1 MFQRRIVLL
10 SVVIVVAGAAVA
22 APQVVTLTAPQYPE
36 KTTVQLDFSGTQ
48 RAPDAR
54 IQSKV
59 TFREGQARIEL
70 EHDAL
75 KPAVLFGG
83 DVTCYV
89 VWAVSPGER
98 AENLG
103 ELPSGSGKGSSQF
116 GTGLKRFALMITAE
130 PYYLVRKP
138 SAMVMF
144 TNQPPTKK
152 NVPSESF
159 AYSSFGDEPDHAL
172 DSIRTVAWDS
182 DTPLELIQAEKAH
195 EIAGRVGAE
204 TYAPEMYQEAKVAL
218 SQAKNLATARQ
229 RKKEF
234 ADYSRRAVALS
245 NDAISISLGRI
256 EAEQLEAEISQR
268 RAEMDALESRVAEAN
283 AETARLAQERSQL
296 ESAML
301 ALRQEQL
308 ALTDTVGSL
317 ETEKQRLAKD
327 KAILSDRLQGALSKV
342 ADTQSTARGMI
353 VNLPD
358 ILFDVNQSTL
368 KDDAELVIAKL
379 AGILLI
385 MQDLN
390 LRVEGH
396 TDSTGSAAYNQRLSE
411 QRAQSV
417 YDFLFAQGIE
427 AGRMKAVGYG
437 PNRPI
442 ADNTTTEG
450 RSRNRRV
457 EIVIA
462 EGIVAEAERGQ

>member
-1 MFQRRIVLL
+1 MLQQRITVLSSL
-10 SVVIVVAGAAVA
+10 VLVAGFAAA
-22 APQVVTLTAPQYPE
+22 APPEVTLVAVQYPE
-36 KTTVQLDFSGTQ
+36 KTTVQLDFSGTHG
-48 RAPDAR
+48 APDAK
-54 IQSKV
+54 IQGKV
-59 TFREGQARIEL
+59 TFREGQARIVLDYES
-70 EHDAL
+70 L

-89 VWAVSPGER
+89 VWAVSPGQR

-103 ELPSGSGKGSSQF
+103 ELPSGNGKGSSQF
-116 GTGLKRFALMITAE
+116 ATALKRFALVVTAE
-130 PYYLVRKP
+130 PYYLVRQP
-138 SAMVMF
+138 SSMVMF
-144 TNQPPTKK
+144 VNQPPTKK
-152 NVPSESF
+152 NVSSESF
-159 AYSSFGDEPDHAL
+159 VYSSFGEEPDHAL
-172 DSIRTVAWDS
+172 DSIKTVAWDS

-204 TYAPEMYQEAKVAL
+204 SHAPETYQEATIAL
-218 SQAKNLATARQ
+218 SQARNLATARS

-245 NDAISISLGRI
+245 NDAISISMSRI
-256 EAEQLEAEISQR
+256 EAEQLEAEIAGR
-268 RAEMDALESRVAEAN
+268 RAEMEALERHVAEAN
-283 AETARLAQERSQL
+283 AETARLEQERSQL
-296 ESAML
+296 ESAMT

-308 ALTDTVGSL
+308 ALTTTVGSL
-317 ETEKQRLAKD
+317 ETEKQRLARD
-327 KAILSDRLQGALSKV
+327 KVVLSDRLQGALSKV
-342 ADTQSTARGMI
+342 AETQSTARGMI

-390 LRVEGH
+390 LRIEGH
-396 TDSTGSAAYNQRLSE
+396 TDATGSDAYNQRLSE

-417 YDFLFAQGIE
+417 YDFLLDQGIE
-427 AGRMKAVGYG
+427 ARRMKAVGYG
-437 PNRPI
+437 PTRPI
-442 ADNTTTEG
+442 ADNTTAEG

-462 EGIVAEAERGQ
+462 EGVVAEAGPG

>member
-1 MFQRRIVLL
+1 MVQRRITLL
-10 SVVIVVAGAAVA
+10 STVSLVASVA
-22 APQVVTLTAPQYPE
+22 AAATEEMTLIATQYPE
-36 KTTVQLDFSGTQ
+36 KTTVQLDFTGTQ
-48 RAPDAR
+48 RAPDAH
-54 IQSKV
+54 IQGKI

-70 EHDAL
+70 EFESL

-89 VWAVSPGER
+89 VWAVAPGQR

-116 GTGLKRFALMITAE
+116 ATALKRFALMITAE

-144 TNQPPTKK
+144 ANRAPTKK

-159 AYSSFGDEPDHAL
+159 VYSSFEDEPDHAL

-218 SQAKNLATARQ
+218 SQAKNLAAARS

-256 EAEQLEAEISQR
+256 EAEKLEAEISQR
-268 RAEMDALESRVAEAN
+268 RAEMEALESRVAEAN
-283 AETARLAQERSQL
+283 AETDRLAQERSQL
-296 ESAML
+296 EAAMS

-308 ALTDTVGSL
+308 ALTATVGSL
-317 ETEKQRLAKD
+317 ETEKQRLARD

-342 ADTQSTARGMI
+342 AETQSTARGMI

-396 TDSTGSAAYNQRLSE
+396 TDSTGSDAYNQRLSE

-427 AGRMKAVGYG
+427 AHRMKAVGYG
-437 PNRPI
+437 PTRPI
-442 ADNTTTEG
+442 ADNATTEG
-450 RSRNRRV
+450 RSKNRRV
-457 EIVIA
+457 EIVIS
-462 EGIVAEAERGQ
+462 EGVVAEAGSG

>member
-1 MFQRRIVLL
+1 MVQRRITLL
-10 SVVIVVAGAAVA
+10 STVILVASVA
-22 APQVVTLTAPQYPE
+22 AAAIEEVTLIATQYPE
-36 KTTVQLDFSGTQ
+36 KTTVQLDFTGTQ
-48 RAPDAR
+48 RAPDAH
-54 IQSKV
+54 IQGKI

-70 EHDAL
+70 DFESL

-89 VWAVSPGER
+89 VWAVAPGQR

-116 GTGLKRFALMITAE
+116 ATALKRFALMITAE

-144 TNQPPTKK
+144 ANRAPTKK

-159 AYSSFGDEPDHAL
+159 VYSSFEDEPGHAL

-218 SQAKNLATARQ
+218 SQAKNLAAARS

-256 EAEQLEAEISQR
+256 EAEKLEAEISQR
-268 RAEMDALESRVAEAN
+268 RAEMEALESRVAEAN
-283 AETARLAQERSQL
+283 AETDRLAQERSQL
-296 ESAML
+296 EAAMS

-308 ALTDTVGSL
+308 ALTATVGSL
-317 ETEKQRLAKD
+317 ETEKQRLARD

-342 ADTQSTARGMI
+342 AETQSTARGMI

-396 TDSTGSAAYNQRLSE
+396 TDATGSDAYNQRLSE

-427 AGRMKAVGYG
+427 AHRMRAVGYG
-437 PNRPI
+437 PTRPI
-442 ADNTTTEG
+442 ADNATTEG
-450 RSRNRRV
+450 RSKNRRV
-457 EIVIA
+457 EIVIS
-462 EGIVAEAERGQ
+462 EGVVAEAGSG